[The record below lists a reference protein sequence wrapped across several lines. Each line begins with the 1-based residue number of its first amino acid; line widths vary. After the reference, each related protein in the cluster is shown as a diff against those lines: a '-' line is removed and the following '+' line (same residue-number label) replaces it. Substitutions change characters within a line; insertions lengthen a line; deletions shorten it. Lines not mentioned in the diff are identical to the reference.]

1 MTTRE
6 GPPVNTANDP
16 QLEALRRDLISAGLD
31 PTGLD
36 LAMLVG
42 VRKETEKAIAKH
54 RDEPEYA
61 AATPAFNPPGAV
73 VAEVRR

>member
-1 MTTRE
+1 M
-6 GPPVNTANDP
+6 NTASDP
-16 QLEALRRDLISAGLD
+16 DVEALRRDLISAGLD

-36 LAMLVG
+36 LATLVG
-42 VRKETEKAIAKH
+42 VRMETESAITKH

-61 AATPAFNPPGAV
+61 AATPAFNPPL

>member
-1 MTTRE
+1 M
-6 GPPVNTANDP
+6 NNADS
-16 QLEALRRDLISAGLD
+16 QLEVLRRDLIAAGLD

-42 VRKETEKAIAKH
+42 IRVETEKIIAGH

-61 AATPAFNPPGAV
+61 AATPAFNPPQEPSQRSFV
-73 VAEVRR
+73 DDPT